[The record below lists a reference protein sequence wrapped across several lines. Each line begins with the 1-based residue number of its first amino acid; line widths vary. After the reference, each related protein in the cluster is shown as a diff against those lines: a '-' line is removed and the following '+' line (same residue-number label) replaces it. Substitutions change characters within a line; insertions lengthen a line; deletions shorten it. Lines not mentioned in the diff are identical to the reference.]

1 MNSTPLAVDIETV
14 GKDWEEFDEE
24 TRKYLMNRGRK
35 DKTEAEV
42 IDKLSLNP
50 GTGRIVAIGMWR
62 PEESKGGVLLEEDS
76 DDKVSEEWESLAD
89 REMIYRGS
97 EAEILREFWRYVAQ
111 SVGRLVTYNG
121 RSFDGPFLTLRSALL
136 GVEPSRSFS
145 PYRYSFSRHCDLAEV
160 ISFFGARRME
170 TLDFWCRQA
179 GIESPKKGLDGSK
192 VGEAYENGEIEEIG
206 RYCLEDARATAE
218 LFKTLKPVIKTLEK
232 EL

>member
-76 DDKVSEEWESLAD
+76 DDKVSEEWESLAN

>member
-24 TRKYLMNRGRK
+24 TQKYLMNRGKK
-35 DKTEAEV
+35 DKTEQEV
-42 IDKLSLNP
+42 IDRLSLNP

-62 PEESKGGVLLEEDS
+62 PEESKGGVLLEKDS
-76 DDKVSEEWESLAD
+76 EGEVSEQWESLAD
-89 REMIYRGS
+89 QEMIYRGS
-97 EAEILREFWRYVAQ
+97 ETEILREFWRYVAQ

-160 ISFFGARRME
+160 ISFFGARGME
-170 TLDFWCRQA
+170 SLDFWCRQA

-192 VGEAYENGEIEEIG
+192 VGEAYENGKIEKIG

-218 LFKTLKPVIKTLEK
+218 LFKVLKPVIKTLEK

>member
-35 DKTEAEV
+35 DTTEAEV
-42 IDKLSLNP
+42 IDRLSLNP

-89 REMIYRGS
+89 QEMIYRGS

-111 SVGRLVTYNG
+111 SAGRLVTYNG

-160 ISFFGARRME
+160 ISFFGARGLE
-170 TLDFWCRQA
+170 SLDFWCRQA

-192 VGEAYENGEIEEIG
+192 VGEAYENGEIEKIG

>member
-14 GKDWEEFDEE
+14 GKNWDEFDEE
-24 TRKYLMNRGRK
+24 TRKYLMNRGKK
-35 DKTEAEV
+35 DKTKEET
-42 IDKLSLNP
+42 IEKLSLNP

-62 PEESKGGVLLEEDS
+62 PEESKGGVLLEEDAEG
-76 DDKVSEEWESLAD
+76 KVLEEWENLAD
-89 REMIYRGS
+89 QEMIYRGS

-136 GVEPSRSFS
+136 GVKPSRSFS

-160 ISFFGARRME
+160 ISFFGARGLE
-170 TLDFWCRQA
+170 SLDFWCRQA

-192 VGEAYENGEIEEIG
+192 VGEAYENGEIEKIG

>member
-14 GKDWEEFDEE
+14 GKDWEEFDEA
-24 TRKYLMNRGRK
+24 TRKYLINRGKK
-35 DKTEAEV
+35 DKTEEEV
-42 IDKLSLNP
+42 IDRLSLNP

-62 PEESKGGVLLEEDS
+62 PEESKGGVLLEEDAN
-76 DDKVSEEWESLAD
+76 DKVSEEWENLAD
-89 REMIYRGS
+89 QEMIYRGS

-145 PYRYSFSRHCDLAEV
+145 PYRYSFNRHCDLAEV
-160 ISFFGARRME
+160 ISFFGARGLE
-170 TLDFWCRQA
+170 SLDFWCRQA

-192 VGEAYENGEIEEIG
+192 VGEAYENGEIEKIG

-218 LFKTLKPVIKTLEK
+218 LFKVLKPVIKTLEK

>member
-24 TRKYLMNRGRK
+24 TQKYLMNRGRK
-35 DKTEAEV
+35 DTTEAEV
-42 IDKLSLNP
+42 IDRLSLNP

-89 REMIYRGS
+89 QEMIYRGS

-160 ISFFGARRME
+160 ISFFGARGLE
-170 TLDFWCRQA
+170 SLDFWCRQA

-192 VGEAYENGEIEEIG
+192 VGEAYENGEIEKIG

>member
-89 REMIYRGS
+89 KEMIYRGS

-160 ISFFGARRME
+160 ISFFGARGLE
-170 TLDFWCRQA
+170 SLDFWCRQA

-192 VGEAYENGEIEEIG
+192 VGEAYENGEIEKIG